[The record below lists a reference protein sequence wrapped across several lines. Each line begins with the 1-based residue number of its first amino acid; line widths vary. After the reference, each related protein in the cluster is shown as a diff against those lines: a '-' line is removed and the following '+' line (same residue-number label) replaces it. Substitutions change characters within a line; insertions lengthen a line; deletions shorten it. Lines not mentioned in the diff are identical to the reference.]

1 MLIILRLRDRV
12 SQAALSAQFYLLL
25 DLHVAR
31 EQEDILK
38 TISCEHRGPTHPP
51 SVQAFC
57 LRVATNQKTVGL
69 CVRFIRIISNPESF
83 NVTWSWK
90 QSEQF

>member
-12 SQAALSAQFYLLL
+12 SQAAPSAQFYLLL

-38 TISCEHRGPTHPP
+38 TISCEHRGPTLPLSKL
-51 SVQAFC
+51 SV
-57 LRVATNQKTVGL
+57 
-69 CVRFIRIISNPESF
+69 
-83 NVTWSWK
+83 
-90 QSEQF
+90 